1 MESDANGRRFKVVWD
16 EGDERHVEKGTL
28 VSDEGGFVKIALWDG
43 RLLFL
48 NKTTIV
54 KMLEVSQ

>member
-28 VSDEGGFVKIALWDG
+28 VSDKDGFVQIALYDG
-43 RLLFL
+43 RLLYL
-48 NKTTIV
+48 NKTAIV
-54 KMLEVSQ
+54 KMLELSQ